1 MIEAGRPGAA
11 ADVAQG
17 LPRDVAVDV
26 AVGETGAAEK
36 MAAHGQAGKIA
47 LAGVGKGEMQAV
59 GGDAYQRTRGMAKG
73 SVHQLAEAEEEGRA
87 GNEQEENAWQAG
99 RLVAGRDG
107 QAGETGAEDEGE
119 ADAEVAFG
127 DGVRVFVPLAV
138 VGVRCCGRNVIAIPR
153 KPHTVLRRLAVQPR
167 TVFGDAPCLKF
178 SVDGYSVRR
187 QVLDVVSDLFKDARQ
202 VVVGNGEGMALAM
215 AGRRGGKDDG
225 GERAGVRRC
234 ARRRPGA
241 GGGEVKLQAAA
252 ANAVQQRAGDGDFC
266 PILLAAESTVA
277 VV

>member
-17 LPRDVAVDV
+17 LPRDMAVDV
-26 AVGETGAAEK
+26 AVGEAGAAEE
-36 MAAHGQAGKIA
+36 MATHGQTGKIA

-59 GGDAYQRTRGMAKG
+59 GGDAYQRARGVAKG

-87 GNEQEENAWQAG
+87 RDEQEENAWQAG
-99 RLVAGRDG
+99 RLATGRDG

-138 VGVRCCGRNVIAIPR
+138 VGVRCCGRNV
-153 KPHTVLRRLAVQPR
+153 
-167 TVFGDAPCLKF
+167 G
-178 SVDGYSVRR
+178 VRR
-187 QVLDVVSDLFKDARQ
+187 QVLDVVGDLLKDARQ
-202 VVVGNGEGMALAM
+202 VVVGNGEGVTLAM
-215 AGRRGGKDDG
+215 AGRRGGEGDG
-225 GERAGVRRC
+225 GERAGVRWC

-252 ANAVQQRAGDGDFC
+252 TKAVQQRAGDGDFR
-266 PILLAAESTVA
+266 PVPLAAESAVA